1 MPPTPH
7 AAHPPSPAPAPAA
20 APSDSVGLSV
30 IAPAHNEEE
39 NVVALADQVAAGAR
53 ATGLAFEFILVDDG
67 STDQTRARAI
77 QAAATRPWMRVIA
90 MATTPTGKGNGQSAA
105 FHAGIRAS
113 RGELIATIDADLQN
127 DPADLPDLLRVMRQ
141 HNADL
146 VQGDRS
152 HARRDNAIR
161 RVTSVIGRLFRRTF
175 LGDTVRDTG
184 CSLRIMR
191 RPYALALPLQF
202 RGIHRF
208 VPVSVANL
216 GGRVVECRV
225 NHRPRVAGQT
235 KYGLGIVQRA
245 LPGLMDLLAVR
256 WMASR
261 RRPTDFA
268 GLTDAAASSSP
279 VISTA
284 PATAHAHEAI
294 R

>member
-67 STDQTRARAI
+67 STDHTRARAI

-90 MATTPTGKGNGQSAA
+90 MATTPPGKGNGQSAA